1 MAQVARSKLKLLYL
15 AQIMEN
21 ETDESHGISIGDII
35 AKLAEVDIEVER
47 KTVYRD
53 LECLKQFGY
62 DIIREDD
69 RRPVLYKLA
78 SRDFQD
84 QELFLLA
91 DAVQSSRFLTQSKCN
106 ALVRSIG
113 KLGSKYMADGLR
125 KRVHVERRVKGHDN
139 ETVFY
144 GIDAIQ
150 RAMNAKRK
158 VSFMYYKY
166 DGRGKL
172 VAQHAGKPYL
182 ETPVQLMYMNDEY
195 YLVVWNDKHEEFTN
209 YRVDRMREIEVS
221 TTPATRNE
229 KIATFNVAE
238 YQQRVFDMFTGEPVN
253 VELSVDPSAVSA
265 VIDRLGKD
273 VEITL
278 EDDGR
283 SHVRTWVMEAPT
295 FYGWLATLGC
305 AIRIE
310 APDEL
315 AEAYR
320 KYLRDIIASYEK

>member
-15 AQIMEN
+15 ARIMEN
-21 ETDESHGISIGDII
+21 ETDEDHGITAAGIIEKLSEIGID
-35 AKLAEVDIEVER
+35 VER

-53 LECLKQFGY
+53 LECLRQFGY

-69 RRPVLYKLA
+69 HRPTTYKLA
-78 SRDFQD
+78 SREFQD

-125 KRVHVERRVKGHDN
+125 KRVHVEGRVKGHGN

-158 VSFMYYKY
+158 VSFTYHKH
-166 DGRGKL
+166 DAHGKL
-172 VAQHAGKPYL
+172 VARRSGAPYL

-195 YLVVWNDKHEEFTN
+195 YLVVWNDKHGEFTN
-209 YRVDRMREIEVS
+209 YRVDRMRNIEVS
-221 TTPATRNE
+221 DVPATRNE

-238 YQQRVFDMFTGEPVN
+238 YQQRVFDMFSGEAIN
-253 VELSVDPSAVSA
+253 VELSVEPGAVSA
-265 VIDRLGKD
+265 LIDRFGGD
-273 VEITL
+273 VEIAY
-278 EDDGR
+278 EEDGR
-283 SHVRTWVMEAPT
+283 SHVRVWVMEAPT
-295 FYGWLATLGC
+295 FYGWLATLGQ
-305 AIRIE
+305 AVRIE
-310 APDEL
+310 SPDTL
-315 AEAYR
+315 ADAYR
-320 KYLRDIIASYEK
+320 SYLQGIIDSYRK